1 MGYRYSDL
9 LGSQA
14 LKNPAVRVAAVSE
27 AVVHA
32 AVPPLPELDLVG
44 PDQIAAPVL
53 GAGRTVV
60 SRLGVELGEA
70 PFELVPLD
78 PAALRRDGA
87 ATRLSRGLLAK

>member
-1 MGYRYSDL
+1 MGYRYPDL

-27 AVVHA
+27 AVMHA

-53 GAGRTVV
+53 RAGRTVV
-60 SRLGVELGEA
+60 SRLGATAKELM
-70 PFELVPLD
+70 
-78 PAALRRDGA
+78 RDA
-87 ATRLSRGLLAK
+87 